1 MSIQHLAATKSSDS
15 LRNRKRAATRL
26 AIRRAA
32 IELGLEHGYEHVT
45 IDMICAACKVSPRTF
60 FNYFGSKEGV
70 YASPSRAIPNEQQRQ
85 AFVESSKSG
94 VFDDLFSMIADSFVV
109 VDSNLDLFQ
118 ARHQLIHQTPELLH
132 KEKSRISE
140 VEEVYVGYVLERY
153 HFQGRS
159 ETETPDLADEARLVV
174 SLVSG
179 AMRFAM
185 QKWVA
190 GNFSATPEDLIRSTS
205 ALVHR
210 IAGNEHWP

>member
-1 MSIQHLAATKSSDS
+1 MSIQHLGATTSSDS

-26 AIRRAA
+26 SIRRAA

-45 IDMICAACKVSPRTF
+45 VDMICSASKISPRTF

-70 YASPSRAIPNEQQRQ
+70 YASPNRAMPSEQRRRT
-85 AFVESSKSG
+85 FVESNNSG
-94 VFDDLFSMIADSFVV
+94 VFDDLFTLIADSLVE
-109 VDSNLDLFQ
+109 VDSNLELFQ
-118 ARHQLIHQTPELLH
+118 ARRQLIHETPELLH

-140 VEEVYVGYVLERY
+140 LEETYVDYVLERY
-153 HFQGRS
+153 RFQGRNNAK
-159 ETETPDLADEARLVV
+159 TPDLADEAHLVV
-174 SLVSG
+174 ALVSG

-190 GNFSATPEDLIRSTS
+190 GNFSTTPEELVRNTS

-210 IAGNEHWP
+210 IASNEHWP